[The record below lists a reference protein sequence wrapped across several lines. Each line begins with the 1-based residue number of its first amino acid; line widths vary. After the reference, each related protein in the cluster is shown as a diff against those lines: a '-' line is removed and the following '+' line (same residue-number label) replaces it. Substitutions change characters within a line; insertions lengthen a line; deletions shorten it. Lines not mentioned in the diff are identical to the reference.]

1 VDRDG
6 HIQDPSATF
15 CRSDLVS
22 ETAESE
28 EWQIESVIFGL
39 PARRGIMTDRSA
51 IVVGGGL
58 AGMVTAR
65 ELALHGW
72 HVTILERSNR
82 LGGKAGSDLR
92 NGRLVEHGYHVFPQW
107 YPNVRAILERIGV
120 KLIDFDRYHF
130 LLPGGYP
137 RRVTVLGPSNLSAL
151 WNFLTHGLLPWYHN
165 MLYMYSVLDMI
176 SRPLSDKR
184 FLDRVSQI
192 GLIRGKWYTSESVAE
207 LGQENV
213 LKASAIPV
221 YDLSAMTA
229 KRIASYWLRQA
240 SPFLSILP
248 GDLQKVFIDPQVREL
263 EALGVDIRYDSEV
276 CGVMVQD
283 GIVAGVDLRD
293 GSRLSADAYLLC
305 TPFEVTRRWLHDDLY
320 GADPELGNMHFLE
333 AQPMA
338 ALHLRLRKELP
349 DLPAEHV
356 FLHGS
361 HYALSFIDVGRHW
374 NETDGKPQLS
384 FISSNYG
391 ALNAVSR
398 EGAKK
403 LLLEEISEYL
413 PISPDD
419 IEAWEL
425 NPNLDVPLFINTIGA
440 WSNRPRPKTQ
450 IQNLYLAG
458 DFVKNA
464 IDLACMEGAVSSA
477 LEAAAQILR
486 DHGETG
492 SLPVVQ
498 IPPEWPRA
506 LLVFARIL
514 MVPAVA
520 VARGIAWLEEK
531 FSPHR
536 PDASQVRIKATPK
549 LQMDPRPPRKR

>member
-1 VDRDG
+1 MEEACER
-6 HIQDPSATF
+6 ATKMTN
-15 CRSDLVS
+15 L
-22 ETAESE
+22 
-28 EWQIESVIFGL
+28 SVI
-39 PARRGIMTDRSA
+39 I
-51 IVVGGGL
+51 VGGGL

-65 ELALHGW
+65 ELALRGW
-72 HVTILERSNR
+72 QVTLLERSKR
-82 LGGKAGSDLR
+82 LGGKAGSDLK

-137 RRVTVLGPSNLSAL
+137 RRVTVLGPSGLSAM
-151 WNFLTHGLLPWYHN
+151 WHYIFDGLLPWYHN
-165 MLYMYSVLDMI
+165 ILYIYSVLDMI

-207 LGQENV
+207 MGQENV

-229 KRIASYWLRQA
+229 RRIASYWVRQA

-248 GDLQKVFIDPQVREL
+248 GDLQTVFIDPQVREL
-263 EALGVDIRYDSEV
+263 EALGVEIRYDCEV
-276 CGVMVQD
+276 RSVVMH
-283 GIVAGVDLRD
+283 GGAVAAVALRD
-293 GSRLSADAYLLC
+293 GTELSADIYALC
-305 TPFEVTRRWLHDDLY
+305 TPFEVTRTWLHDRVY
-320 GADPELGNMHFLE
+320 EADPELGNMNFLE

-338 ALHLRLRKELP
+338 ALHLHLRKELP
-349 DLPAEHV
+349 DLPQEHV

-374 NETDGKPQLS
+374 KGLDGEHGGHELS

-391 ALNAVSR
+391 PLNAVSR
-398 EGAKK
+398 EGAKD
-403 LLLEEISEYL
+403 LLLEEIGEYL
-413 PISPDD
+413 PITPADVES
-419 IEAWEL
+419 WEL
-425 NPNLDVPLFINTIGA
+425 NPNTDVPLFINTIGA
-440 WSNRPRPKTQ
+440 WSNRPRAKTK
-450 IQNLYLAG
+450 IKNLYLAG
-458 DFVKNA
+458 DYIKNA
-464 IDLACMEGAVSSA
+464 IDLACMEGAVSAA
-477 LEAAAQILR
+477 LEATAQILR
-486 DHGETG
+486 DNGETG

-514 MVPAVA
+514 MVPGVA
-520 VARGIAWLEEK
+520 VARVIAWLEEI

-536 PDASQVRIKATPK
+536 PDASEVRIKATPK
-549 LQMDPRPPRKR
+549 LQMDSRPPRKR